1 MSKPIGKPI
10 IGAFVVGAVALA
22 VAGLFVLGGGQF
34 LKKKYMRVM
43 YFDGSVKGLKVGA
56 PVTFRGVEVGTVSNI
71 AIRANPE
78 DLTMRIP
85 VIIEIDPASIEITTG
100 GQHDDQIARLIKRGL
115 KAKLE
120 LQSMVTGQLQIE
132 LDFMPDTKARL
143 VGGKTKYAEIP
154 TVPSTMSKFQKEL
167 EQIPIQEISHRVSA
181 VLAGIQ
187 KFMDN
192 PELGQGVKN
201 LNQTILDLQKLVKD
215 VGSHVDPL
223 LGSATAAIG
232 HADELVLS
240 VNKQIDPLAAAVKK
254 TADAVTGAADA
265 ARPAEK
271 EVARAFANIASLT
284 SKGSQERKQLD
295 RTLKELQSA
304 ARSIK
309 VWAEYLERNPEAL
322 IRGKGK
328 SKRR

>member
-1 MSKPIGKPI
+1 MSKPIGKPL
-10 IGAFVVGAVALA
+10 IGAFVVGAVAIV

-34 LKKKYMRVM
+34 LKKKYIHVM

-56 PVTFRGVEVGTVSNI
+56 PVTFRGVEIGTVTNI
-71 AIRANPE
+71 AIRTNPE
-78 DLTMRIP
+78 DLTTRIP
-85 VIIEIDPASIEITTG
+85 VIVEIDPDRIESTG
-100 GQHDDQIARLIKRGL
+100 GHLGDQLPRLIKRGFR
-115 KAKLE
+115 ARLE

-154 TVPSTMSKFQKEL
+154 TVSSAMSKFAKEL
-167 EQIPIQEISHRVSA
+167 EQIPIQEIGHRVSA
-181 VLAGIQ
+181 VLAGVQ

-215 VGSHVDPL
+215 VGSQVNPL
-223 LGSATAAIG
+223 LGSAEKAIG
-232 HADELVLS
+232 HADELVLN
-240 VNKQIDPLAAAVKK
+240 VNKQIDPLAADVKK
-254 TADAVTGAADA
+254 TAAAVTGAADA
-265 ARPAEK
+265 ARPAIK
-271 EVARAFANIASLT
+271 EVGKAFANIAALT
-284 SKGSQERKQLD
+284 GRGSEERRQLD
-295 RTLKELQSA
+295 RTLKALQEA

-309 VWAEYLERNPEAL
+309 DWADYLERHPEAL

>member
-22 VAGLFVLGGGQF
+22 VAGLFVLGGGKF
-34 LKKKYMRVM
+34 LKNIYMRVM

-56 PVTFRGVEVGTVSNI
+56 PVTFRGVEIGTVSDI
-71 AIRANPE
+71 AIRANTE
-78 DLTMRIP
+78 DLTTRIP
-85 VIIEIDPASIEITTG
+85 VVVEIDPDRIETTG
-100 GQHDDQIARLIKRGL
+100 GHLEDQLPRLIKRGL
-115 KAKLE
+115 RARLS

-154 TVPSTMSKFQKEL
+154 TVPSTLSKFAKDL
-167 EQIPIQEISHRVSA
+167 EKLPLPEI
-181 VLAGIQ
+181 AGRLLSVIASIE
-187 KFMDN
+187 KFMGN
-192 PELGQGVKN
+192 PKLGQSVDN
-201 LNQTILDLQKLVKD
+201 LNQTILDMQKLVKD
-215 VGSHVDPL
+215 VDRHVDPL
-223 LGSATAAIG
+223 LGSATTAIG
-232 HADELVLS
+232 HADELVLN
-240 VNKQIDPLAAAVKK
+240 VNKQIDPLAADLKK

-265 ARPAEK
+265 ARPALK
-271 EVARAFANIASLT
+271 EAGRALANIAALT
-284 SKGSQERKQLD
+284 AKGSEERRHLD
-295 RTLKELQSA
+295 STLSELRAA

-309 VWAEYLERNPEAL
+309 VFAEYLERHPEAL

>member
-1 MSKPIGKPI
+1 MSKPIGKPL

-22 VAGLFVLGGGQF
+22 VVGLFVLGGGEF

-56 PVTFRGVEVGTVSNI
+56 PVTFRGVEIGTVTNM

-78 DLTMRIP
+78 DLMTRIP
-85 VIIEIDPASIEITTG
+85 VIVEIDPASIETPG
-100 GQHDDQIARLIKRGL
+100 GYLDDQLPRLIKRGL
-115 KAKLE
+115 RAQLD

-154 TVPSTMSKFQKEL
+154 TVPSALSKFAKEL
-167 EQIPIQEISHRVSA
+167 QKIPIQEIAHRVSA
-181 VLAGIQ
+181 VLASIE
-187 KFMDN
+187 KFIDN
-192 PELGQGVKN
+192 PELNQSVHN
-201 LNQTILDLQKLVKD
+201 LNQTILDMQKLVKD
-215 VGSHVDPL
+215 VDRHVDPL

-232 HADELVLS
+232 HADELVLN
-240 VNKQIDPLAAAVKK
+240 VNKQIDPLAASIKK
-254 TADAVTGAADA
+254 TADAAG
-265 ARPAEK
+265 PAIK
-271 EVARAFANIASLT
+271 EAERALANIAVLT
-284 SKGSQERKQLD
+284 GKGSEERKQLD
-295 RTLKELQSA
+295 RTLKELQAA

-309 VWAEYLERNPEAL
+309 VWAEYLERHPEAL